1 MMSVLAHRFE
11 GDRLM
16 VIVPDRL
23 SDLIAKGEITARY
36 YNPGELF
43 KEVHLVFT
51 NDDNPPL
58 EALQQTVGDAKLY
71 VHNMPPDS
79 RFFIRTL
86 GWQPA
91 LMGAWTKRMMQLAQS
106 VKPNLIRCHGAD
118 LNAHAAAA
126 IRQALNIPYVVSFH
140 INPAQSAIVWPG
152 GTKQKIYNFFADR
165 LACRGLRAA
174 DLVLPV
180 YKSIIPYLEDAGVKR
195 YRVAYNV
202 LGAGARSKNNF
213 ELSSPVRIISVG
225 RLVVGKNPENIIRAL
240 ARLPMVHLTVVG
252 TGPLRDYLI
261 DVASKAGVSDRCDFV
276 KSISNKDLCD
286 TLGQYDIFASHCD
299 YWGLPK
305 AVMEPLLTGLP
316 VVMNRREGE
325 PFAELDEL
333 AMLVDN
339 SAEGYE
345 EAFGQLIASEEQ
357 RRTLGE
363 SARSKAEKLFGAVS
377 SETSYVEI
385 YRGLLSRGTA
395 ASAAQ

>member
-1 MMSVLAHRFE
+1 MSALAHRFE
-11 GDRLM
+11 AERLM

-43 KEVHLVFT
+43 KEVHLVLT
-51 NDDNPPL
+51 NDDCPPA
-58 EALQQTVGDAKLY
+58 ETLQQTVGEAKLY
-71 VHNMPPDS
+71 VHSMPPS
-79 RFFIRTL
+79 PRFFMSTL

-91 LMGAWTKRMMQLAQS
+91 LMRSWTKRMVQLAQS

-118 LNAHAAAA
+118 LNAYAAAA
-126 IRQALNIPYVVSFH
+126 IRDAMNIQYLVSFH
-140 INPAQSAIVWPG
+140 INPTQSAIVWPG
-152 GTKQKIYNFFADR
+152 GIKQKIYNFFADR
-165 LACRGLRAA
+165 LARRGLQAA

-180 YKSIIPYLEDAGVKR
+180 YKSIIPYLEEVGVKR

-202 LGAGARSKNNF
+202 LGAGSKRKSSF
-213 ELSSPVRIISVG
+213 TLSSPVRIISVG
-225 RLVVGKNPENIIRAL
+225 RLVVGKNPENVIRAI
-240 ARLPMVHLTVVG
+240 ARLPIVQLTVVG

-261 DVASKAGVSDRCDFV
+261 DVASQAGVSDRCDFV

-339 SAEGYE
+339 TPEGYE
-345 EAFGQLIASEEQ
+345 QAF
-357 RRTLGE
+357 RTLISDGE
-363 SARSKAEKLFGAVS
+363 MRRQLGDGAREKAERLFGSTS
-377 SETSYVEI
+377 SEAAYVEI
-385 YRGLLSRGTA
+385 YRSLLKLSGPMPVM
-395 ASAAQ
+395 Q